1 MRNFRIPSNPLEHLD
16 VVVDLASIRED
27 QQLRLSNFQPGPAG
41 VSSGLLADGVW
52 VAVDYADPR
61 RICFVNS
68 DYSQITSDLSC
79 LGRLFGG
86 DSRLILSSEIE
97 RSIRHEDDRALLRV
111 ELGNERFRQRSAPT
125 RQRRNNTE
133 FGTFI
138 NLLLDISDASEP
150 TLVRAVAA
158 VDSFE
163 LLASSRQQQL
173 LARNAVDTLIRFMT
187 SAIMVDVQGS
197 ALLAELQG
205 AEGQQLVELLQR
217 AARIGAIQKS
227 EYGERL
233 RSSGRELRRM
243 IREQDSPDSDVALFA
258 TFSRASTPISAPPS
272 DDAIRPRRMSPPAR
286 MQSVIESITSDDIH
300 AELPT
305 WHGVPELTSPGRL
318 RIRWEQNPGHLWLRV
333 LDRNDLHLIAIA
345 PVRQRASNLF
355 ECEAVL
361 PPDRTLDSFSCEL
374 ADEPSRSPRSTI
386 EIIEDAVEAGQHASR
401 LSARHQGREAESQW
415 QLCAALWSE
424 AGDTTRSNLALAY
437 ADGREQVSRLAFL
450 HDAVRDLV
458 SDD

>member
-16 VVVDLASIRED
+16 VVVDLRSIRD
-27 QQLRLSNFQPGPAG
+27 NQQLHLTGFQPGPAG
-41 VSSGLLADGVW
+41 ISSGLLADGVW

-61 RICFVNS
+61 RICFVTS
-68 DYSQITSDLSC
+68 DYRFLTSDLSC

-97 RSIRHEDDRALLRV
+97 RSIHNDDDRALLRV
-111 ELGNERFRQRSAPT
+111 ELGDERFRQRSAPT

-138 NLLLDISDASEP
+138 NLLSDISDASEP
-150 TLVRAVAA
+150 ALVRAVAA
-158 VDSFE
+158 VDAFE

-173 LARNAVDTLIRFMT
+173 LARHAVDTLLRFMT
-187 SAIMVDVQGS
+187 SAIMIDVQGS

-205 AEGQQLVELLQR
+205 AEGQQLIELLRR
-217 AARIGAIQKS
+217 AARIGVIQKS

-243 IREQDSPDSDVALFA
+243 IREEDSPDSDVAVFA
-258 TFSRASTPISAPPS
+258 TYPRAAAPRSAPPS
-272 DDAIRPRRMSPPAR
+272 DDEIRPRRMPPPAQ
-286 MQSVIESITSDDIH
+286 MQSVASSITSDAIH
-300 AELPT
+300 PELPA
-305 WHGVPELTSPGRL
+305 WHGVPELTSPGRIRL
-318 RIRWEQNPGHLWLRV
+318 RWAQNPGHLWLQV
-333 LDRNDLHLIAIA
+333 LDRNDLHLIAVG

-355 ECEAVL
+355 ECEVVL
-361 PPDRTLDSFSCEL
+361 PPDRAIDSVSCEL
-374 ADEPSRSPRSTI
+374 ADEPSRAARPTV
-386 EIIEDAVEAGQHASR
+386 EVIEDAVEAGQEASR
-401 LSARHQGREAESQW
+401 LSARNSGRDAEAQW
-415 QLCAALWSE
+415 RLCAELWSE

-437 ADGREQVSRLAFL
+437 ADGREQVRRSAFL
-450 HDAVRDLV
+450 HDAVRHVV